1 MALVNNIIAR
11 YLLSKALL
19 FWLIGLCIGN
29 YIVLSTS
36 SIIVLVG
43 ICLLLLV
50 MLYIT
55 RYKGK
60 MLFQVLLYL
69 FIGISGL
76 AYINICKA
84 ESKFAADSP
93 QAYIGTIDS
102 YPEEKA
108 KSQMMKMTIVPVD
121 TPYHSTKIIA
131 YLGKDSLVPT
141 LQPGDQIIFKSRLDE
156 FSYLGNRYEFDYRS
170 YMRRQGIIYSTY
182 IYPDNIKILDSKNMS
197 LRRYAEISRMNLISF
212 LRNSGLSEKNLSVVS
227 ALTLGYR
234 DYLEKDTQA
243 IFANTGAMHVL
254 AVSGLHVGIIYFIIL
269 MLTKLMVL
277 NGFTRRLRPLIIIL
291 TLWSFAFITGLS
303 PSVQRA
309 TLMLTILVIGKALN
323 KNMLIFNTIFTT
335 ALILTFF
342 NPQIIF
348 ELGFQLSFL
357 AVSGIII
364 IYPKLH
370 GLLRVR
376 NKFLNWAWSLLCVS
390 FAAQIAVAPLSLFVF
405 KQFPTLFPLAN
416 FVVIPYAFIALI
428 LTILSYVSFSVPLVS
443 HFFVGLLN
451 ASTTAC
457 LSVLESLNSLSFSTI
472 ITTIPLWQM
481 FVLYLVI
488 ILLLL
493 YVYHHRK
500 RHLFLA
506 LSVSILLL
514 SFALFDKQ
522 QRYSPYIY
530 VYNTPKPGEVLVQ
543 YSSGNKN
550 IIIASKSIYKETIDN
565 IAKASRAEGYG
576 KAEIEYISDDA
587 SIYTKQIEDVG
598 LIINLSDTVSIS
610 CTNHKLIPI
619 AGACCK

>member
-11 YLLSKALL
+11 HLLTKTLF
-19 FWLIGLCIGN
+19 FWLIGLCVGN
-29 YIVLSTS
+29 YLVLSTYS
-36 SIIVLVG
+36 MIVLEG
-43 ICLLLLV
+43 ICFVLLA

-55 RYKGK
+55 RYKGR
-60 MLFQVLLYL
+60 MLFQVLLY
-69 FIGISGL
+69 FFVGISGL
-76 AYINICKA
+76 AYINICKT
-84 ESKFAADSP
+84 ESKFSADSP
-93 QAYIGTIDS
+93 QVYIGTIDS

-121 TPYHSTKIIA
+121 TPRHSTKIIA
-131 YLGKDSLVPT
+131 YLGKDSLVPK

-156 FSYLGNRYEFDYRS
+156 FLYLGNRYEFDYRS
-170 YMRRQGIIYSTY
+170 YMRQQGIMYSTY
-182 IYPDNIKILDSKNMS
+182 ISPDNIKTLDSKNMS
-197 LRRYAEISRMNLISF
+197 LKRYAEISRMNLISF
-212 LRNSGLSEKNLSVVS
+212 LRDSGLDEKNLSVVS

-243 IFANTGAMHVL
+243 VFANTGAMHVL

-277 NGFTRRLRPLIIIL
+277 NAFTRRIRPLIIIL
-291 TLWSFAFITGLS
+291 ALWSFAFITGLS
-303 PSVQRA
+303 SSVLRA
-309 TLMLTILVIGKALN
+309 TLMLTIFVVGKALN
-323 KNMLIFNTIFTT
+323 KNMLIFNTIFAT

-342 NPQIIF
+342 NARIIF

-376 NKFLNWAWSLLCVS
+376 NKLLNWVWSLLCVS
-390 FAAQIAVAPLSLFVF
+390 FAAQIAVTPLSLFVF

-416 FVVIPYAFIALI
+416 FVVIPYAFITLI
-428 LTILSYVSFSVPLVS
+428 SSLLAFVFSFSSLVS

-451 ASTTAC
+451 ISTKVC
-457 LSVLESLNSLSFSTI
+457 LSVLESLNKLSFSTI

-481 FVLYLVI
+481 LVLYLVI

-514 SFALFDKQ
+514 GFALFDKQ
-522 QRYSPYIY
+522 QRYSPNLY
-530 VYNTPKPGEVLVQ
+530 VYNTPKLGEVLVQ
-543 YSSGNKN
+543 YSSANKN
-550 IIIASKSIYKETIDN
+550 LIIASESIYKGTIDN

-576 KAEIEYISDDA
+576 KAEIEYIPDDA
-587 SIYTKQIEDVG
+587 SVYTKQIEDVG

-610 CTNHKLIPI
+610 CTDQKLILI
-619 AGACCK
+619 AKCK